1 MPEVR
6 TIAVIGAGPGGRE
19 IARAAAQAGYRT
31 LLEDIL
37 PSSLRG
43 AQDEI
48 RRRLEQAVESGRSS
62 RNDADAALARIE
74 YVGTIEE
81 AARGADLVIEA
92 VPDEMESK
100 LEIFLLLDKMCRP
113 GTILVSNTATLSIT
127 EIASTTWRP
136 AQVLGMRFGGPAQ
149 PDRRLE
155 IVRGRQTDDPTL
167 AAVVEVGRRMG
178 REVEVVADQPSQPSQ
193 PAPRA

>member
-1 MPEVR
+1 MPEVG

-37 PSSLRG
+37 PASLRR
-43 AQDEI
+43 AQHEI
-48 RRRLEQAVESGRSS
+48 RRHLDQAVERGHSTRT
-62 RNDADAALARIE
+62 DADAALARIE
-74 YVGTIEE
+74 YVRSIEE
-81 AARGADLVIEA
+81 AARAADLVIEA

-113 GTILVSNTATLSIT
+113 GTILASNTATLSIS

-136 AQVLGMRFGGPAQ
+136 AKCLGMRFGGP
-149 PDRRLE
+149 PPGPRLE
-155 IVRGRQTDDPTL
+155 IVRAEQTDAETL
-167 AAVVEVGRRMG
+167 AAAREVGRRMS
-178 REVEVVADQPSQPSQ
+178 REVVVVADRPPQL
-193 PAPRA
+193 APTPKV

>member
-37 PSSLRG
+37 PASLRR
-43 AQDEI
+43 AENEI
-48 RRRLEQAVESGRSS
+48 RRHLEQAVERGHSS
-62 RNDADAALARIE
+62 RSDAESALSRIE
-74 YVGTIEE
+74 YVGSIE
-81 AARGADLVIEA
+81 AAARAADLVIEA

-113 GTILVSNTATLSIT
+113 GTILVSNTATLSIS
-127 EIASTTWRP
+127 EIAATTWR
-136 AQVLGMRFGGPAQ
+136 ASKVLAMRFGDPAR
-149 PDRRLE
+149 PRLE
-155 IVRGRQTDDPTL
+155 IVRGEQTDGPTL
-167 AAVVEVGRRMG
+167 AAVTEVARRIG
-178 REVEVVADQPSQPSQ
+178 REVVVVADRPSRSA
-193 PAPRA
+193 PAPAPKA